1 MKKNAE
7 RIIFILLFFIGL
19 ILIFFLCSSQLKA
32 EFIRTYDLIQDGEI
46 SKSFDGTGELKVK
59 TIDVSDT
66 ITTDTITAAQLNI
79 INIDITTLSGTSAIL
94 NSITVSDTADITDLT
109 ADTITANKIVSETLN
124 EYIKKTDSIYA
135 DSILTTQSKI
145 IYVDKNRT
153 DNYIADGTI
162 LKPYKTIQ
170 DAINIIAALE
180 TSNYCAI
187 EIATGNYTE
196 NLIFED
202 SRLQRISLIGKGKVY
217 INPVAGYAIKS
228 ETENDSLYSLN
239 LDNIIISKPILITAA
254 NNNSEAFTDMLW
266 NNISFT
272 GTSNLSVNSINS
284 LTLRNCYSEQS
295 NSFSFSNINWL
306 LLANSNFQGNLSIEN
321 TTTKNIPSWGI
332 YNAQIHAYSTYY
344 SGNISY
350 TADTNIEIV
359 LNGCRWG
366 WGNLTIPDSITIYAH
381 NSYLRGNI
389 INQGTVYLRNSQ
401 CQSIT
406 GGNIIY
412 QNFDYQISNTSN
424 KSGNTIKDALDNSL
438 SKVDSISG
446 DSIISLNYSKI
457 NNKPFIP
464 DTTPYLL
471 KSDSIVITK
480 VSQLTNDSN
489 FTSYND
495 TLFFQVSNSDTIY
508 ADTSITADTQMDV
521 INDTACFVIYGDSY
535 GVNLMDFEFAYK
547 IKTNGVWLESSQLV
561 YFDEANKRVVFKAD
575 INTFAPNTIKFNFWR
590 VKK

>member
-1 MKKNAE
+1 
-7 RIIFILLFFIGL
+7 
-19 ILIFFLCSSQLKA
+19 LKA

-59 TIDVSDT
+59 TIRVDG
-66 ITTDTITAAQLNI
+66 TTNL
-79 INIDITTLSGTSAIL
+79 L
-94 NSITVSDTADITDLT
+94 
-109 ADTITANKIVSETLN
+109 
-124 EYIKKTDSIYA
+124 KKTDNIQA
-135 DSILTTQSKI
+135 DSILTTQSKV
-145 IYVDKNRT
+145 IYVDKNRI
-153 DNYIADGTI
+153 DNYTADGTI

-170 DAINIIAALE
+170 EAINIIAALK

-187 EIATGNYTE
+187 EISTGNYTE

-202 SRLQRISLIGKGKVY
+202 SRIQRISLIGKGKVY

-366 WGNLTIPDSITIYAH
+366 WGNLTVPDSITIYAH

-389 INQGTVYLRNSQ
+389 TNNGVIYLRNSQ
-401 CQSIT
+401 CQLLT
-406 GGNIIY
+406 GGGSVIY
-412 QNFDYQISNTSN
+412 QN
-424 KSGNTIKDALDNSL
+424 
-438 SKVDSISG
+438 
-446 DSIISLNYSKI
+446 
-457 NNKPFIP
+457 
-464 DTTPYLL
+464 
-471 KSDSIVITK
+471 
-480 VSQLTNDSN
+480 NDSD
-489 FTSYND
+489 FISYND
-495 TLFFQVSNSDTIY
+495 TLFFQVSNTDTIY
-508 ADTSITADTQMDV
+508 SDTSITADTQMDV
-521 INDTACFVIYGDSY
+521 INDTSCFVIYGDSY
-535 GVNLMDFEFAYK
+535 NIDLVDYEYSYK
-547 IKTNGVWLESSQLV
+547 INDNGYWVESSQLV